1 MTKRTAV
8 LGTGIMGAA
17 MARNLARSG
26 LQVRAWNRTAAR
38 AEPLAEDG
46 IEVAGSAAEAVA
58 GADAVVTMLRDAEA
72 VTATMAPLLDD
83 LGGALWLQ
91 MSTIGLPG
99 TARAQEMAESA
110 GVAFLDAPVLG
121 TRAPA
126 EQGTLVVLAAG
137 DPALR
142 QRAEPVLDAVGSR
155 TMWVADRPGP
165 ASALKL
171 VVNSWVATLNAG
183 VGQAIALASALDLD
197 PQLFLEAIGGGPT
210 DTPYAHA
217 KGALMMC
224 GEYPTAF
231 ALDGVVKDVGLM
243 LEAATARDFGTTL
256 LDALRE
262 VYAAASAN
270 GLGSADMAAV
280 HEQFRRASRPNP

>member
-1 MTKRTAV
+1 
-8 LGTGIMGAA
+8 
-17 MARNLARSG
+17 
-26 LQVRAWNRTAAR
+26 
-38 AEPLAEDG
+38 
-46 IEVAGSAAEAVA
+46 
-58 GADAVVTMLRDAEA
+58 
-72 VTATMAPLLDD
+72 
-83 LGGALWLQ
+83 
-91 MSTIGLPG
+91 
-99 TARAQEMAESA
+99 MAESA

-155 TMWVADRPGP
+155 TMWVSDRPGP

-217 KGALMMC
+217 KGALMMR

-270 GLGSADMAAV
+270 GLGPADMAAV
-280 HEQFRRASRPNP
+280 HERFRRASQSNP